1 MPKNTK
7 GGKKHKQLKNSNM
20 RSQQLNVR
28 DTSGYQFYAI
38 VEKYYGHNADVKYI
52 KEGYERNSKGEN
64 IPDGTRELISTKA
77 IIRGTI
83 AKKCRL
89 KTGDILLISIRD
101 YDTKK
106 VDVIYKY
113 SNEEIKELSSA
124 NEFDTEF
131 IKLSS
136 HYNSESSNKRTEG
149 IDNLEDIDNQEDMSV
164 EVEFT
169 DNGSYEDYNNYDN
182 YNQKAFEYD
191 NI

>member
-28 DTSGYQFYAI
+28 DSSGFQYYAI

-52 KEGYERNSKGEN
+52 KEGYEMNEKGEAV
-64 IPDGTRELISTKA
+64 PDGTRELISSKA

-89 KTGDILLISIRD
+89 KPGDILLISIRD
-101 YDTKK
+101 YDVKK

-113 SNEEIKELSSA
+113 SSDEIKDLNSA
-124 NEFDTEF
+124 NEFDNEF

-136 HYNSESSNKRTEG
+136 HYNGESSNKRNGE
-149 IDNLEDIDNQEDMSV
+149 ISNLEDIINQDDSY
-164 EVEFT
+164 T
-169 DNGSYEDYNNYDN
+169 DIQFADYEDYD
-182 YNQKAFEYD
+182 D
-191 NI
+191 NINFNNDENNLETI

>member
-52 KEGYERNSKGEN
+52 KEEYESNSRGEN
-64 IPDGTRELISTKA
+64 IPTGARELISSKA

-89 KTGDILLISIRD
+89 KPGDILLISIRD
-101 YDTKK
+101 YDVKK

-113 SNEEIKELSSA
+113 SNEEIKELTSA
-124 NEFDTEF
+124 SEFDSEF

-136 HYNSESSNKRTEG
+136 HYNNENESNRSGTIG
-149 IDNLEDIDNQEDMSV
+149 NLEDIINHQDSYADIQFAD
-164 EVEFT
+164 
-169 DNGSYEDYNNYDN
+169 YEDYDNDVNFN
-182 YNQKAFEYD
+182 YND
-191 NI
+191 NNDNLESI